1 MPALKSELR
10 KDLERVII
18 KARNLVVADVTDRL
32 NELNVHD
39 GKRGA
44 LSDTQAKLRVRLRA
58 HGKQIGDIRNSQSEV
73 QQIDRLVQECA
84 YEQWHRMIFVR
95 FLAENEFLIDP
106 EYGQPVSMEALVE
119 IAEESKVDPWVLGG
133 QFASA
138 ALPAIFREDDPLLE
152 VRLSQETQRDL
163 NDLLGSLPSEVFT
176 ADDSLGWVYQF
187 WQSEEKDRV
196 NASGDKIDGR
206 SIPAVTQLFTE
217 HYMVLFLLHNTLGA
231 WHAGKVLAQKASLAT
246 TAKDEAE
253 LRRAVALETAGGY
266 EFEYLRFVRNP
277 INPTSPSP
285 PSPRSTG

>member
-1 MPALKSELR
+1 
-10 KDLERVII
+10 
-18 KARNLVVADVTDRL
+18 
-32 NELNVHD
+32 
-39 GKRGA
+39 
-44 LSDTQAKLRVRLRA
+44 
-58 HGKQIGDIRNSQSEV
+58 
-73 QQIDRLVQECA
+73 
-84 YEQWHRMIFVR
+84 
-95 FLAENEFLIDP
+95 
-106 EYGQPVSMEALVE
+106 MEALVE

-138 ALPAIFREDDPLLE
+138 ALPAIFRRDDPLLE
-152 VRLSQETQRDL
+152 VRLSTETQREL

-231 WHAGKVLAQKASLAT
+231 WHAGKVLSQNPSLAIN
-246 TAKDEAE
+246 AKDEAE

-266 EFEYLRFVRNP
+266 EFEYLRFVRESEADEGAEP
-277 INPTSPSP
+277 IPWRPMGGTYGGWPRTAAELKVLDPSCGSGHFLVAVFELLIRLRMHEEGLSVESAVEAVLRENLFGLEIDPRCTQIAAFNVAMAVWKLTGPKPSIGDTSY
-285 PSPRSTG
+285 

>member
-1 MPALKSELR
+1 MAALKPELR
-10 KDLERVII
+10 KHLERVII

-32 NELNVHD
+32 KELNVHE

-44 LSDTQAKLRVRLRA
+44 LSDAQAKLRVRLRA
-58 HGKQIGDIRNSQSEV
+58 HGKQIGDVRNSQSDA

-95 FLAENEFLIDP
+95 FLAENEFLKDP
-106 EYGQPVSMEALVE
+106 DYNQRVE
-119 IAEESKVDPWVLGG
+119 LQGEGGLFDLADEFKTDPWVLGG

-138 ALPAIFREDDPLLE
+138 ALPAIFRKDDPLLE
-152 VRLSQETQRDL
+152 VKLSQESQRAL
-163 NDLLGSLPSEVFT
+163 NDLLSSLPPEVFT

-231 WHAGKVLAQKASLAT
+231 WHAGKVLAQNPTLAIN
-246 TAKDEAE
+246 AKDE
-253 LRRAVALETAGGY
+253 
-266 EFEYLRFVRNP
+266 
-277 INPTSPSP
+277 
-285 PSPRSTG
+285 